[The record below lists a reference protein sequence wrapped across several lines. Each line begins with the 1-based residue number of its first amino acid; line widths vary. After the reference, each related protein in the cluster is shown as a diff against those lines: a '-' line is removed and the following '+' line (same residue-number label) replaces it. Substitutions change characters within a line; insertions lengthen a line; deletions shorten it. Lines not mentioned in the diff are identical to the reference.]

1 MSGASKQVVR
11 GAGGRSRQ
19 PWIFLGCPAPGRPQQ
34 LLVSAEENSEGTL
47 GFTAMVV
54 GSPLRPKNKWVVS
67 AHGAMSVSWN
77 MPHRHARVAL
87 DGHARPCA
95 GLRVGPGL
103 PAAEPACVGV

>member
-1 MSGASKQVVR
+1 MSSASEQAVR

-54 GSPLRPKNKWVVS
+54 GSP
-67 AHGAMSVSWN
+67 
-77 MPHRHARVAL
+77 
-87 DGHARPCA
+87 
-95 GLRVGPGL
+95 
-103 PAAEPACVGV
+103 

>member
-1 MSGASKQVVR
+1 MSSASEQVVR

-54 GSPLRPKNKWVVS
+54 GSPQGQKTSGLCLLMGACPCLGTRPIGMPGWRS
-67 AHGAMSVSWN
+67 MDMHGHVQ
-77 MPHRHARVAL
+77 
-87 DGHARPCA
+87 G
-95 GLRVGPGL
+95 
-103 PAAEPACVGV
+103 